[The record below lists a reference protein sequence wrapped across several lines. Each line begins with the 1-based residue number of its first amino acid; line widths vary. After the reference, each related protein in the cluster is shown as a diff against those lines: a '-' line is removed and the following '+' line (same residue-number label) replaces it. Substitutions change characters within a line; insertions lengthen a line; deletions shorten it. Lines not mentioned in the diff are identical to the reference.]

1 MNIKLKN
8 GDINTINITNYDGS
22 KNTDLITKIDI
33 RMRNNEPVIAV
44 CEIEIQDLQLQA
56 DTEYI
61 YCDSKGNKYKRIK

>member
-1 MNIKLKN
+1 MKIKLKN
-8 GDINTINITNYDGS
+8 GDINTIEILNDDGS
-22 KNTDLITKIDI
+22 KNTNLITKIDI

-61 YCDSKGNKYKRIK
+61 YCDLKGNKYKRIK